1 MTSYLGVEPD
11 HKKFALWAKKRDIF
25 LNPDVAFLVPTKR
38 MGLGVYALKPLK
50 KGSTIISCPLA
61 SAISPYE
68 KNVETST
75 SPSASAIAAAIPQSK
90 SSSGGGSSG
99 TLHNSVLVDNTLRV
113 CLRLMSE
120 LSRPK
125 STMRPWLECCPR
137 MPTHLFGLS
146 QEVLERIDLHSA
158 AQCTQWSNVGQ
169 QFTEINADALWERAQ
184 RIIAEYPDI
193 WPADICTAEL
203 FAECLT
209 QILSRNFH
217 REEVP
222 GQEGPYLLP
231 GVDFVNHS
239 FTQTNAEFTMHG
251 GGRAHNLSFD
261 VMALRDIAKGE
272 QVYYNYGPISE
283 ARFFLEFQFLNE
295 IGGNPHDALR
305 FSWNALES
313 LARATLDSN
322 LDVLA
327 PAPSAA
333 AKAVTISSSSLASRI
348 KKLQRLSLWNDEG
361 LFVTAAAPV
370 NPDDEA
376 ATAASS
382 NETDPS
388 EGTTSASVRTYKG
401 FSSDLWNAVYL
412 LTSIDDRAFEDIEN
426 TLSRHWECSKS
437 VVKSPV
443 VRNMK
448 VLIGLRAGALSAALQ
463 KIEQALGDA
472 TFMATL
478 AQPRHDAIRMLAQ
491 AHKREE
497 RILQTIVAALA

>member
-11 HKKFALWAKKRDIF
+11 HKKFATWAKKREIF

-38 MGLGVYALKPLK
+38 MGLGVYAIKPLK

-75 SPSASAIAAAIPQSK
+75 SPSAGAIAAAIPQQK
-90 SSSGGGSSG
+90 SASGSSG
-99 TLHNSVLVDNTLRV
+99 TLHSSVLVDNTLRV

-137 MPTHLFGLS
+137 MSTHLFGLS
-146 QEVLERIDLHSA
+146 QEVLARIDLDKSS
-158 AQCTQWSNVGQ
+158 QCTQWSNVGQ
-169 QFTEINADALWERAQ
+169 QYTEIGADALWERAQ
-184 RIIAEYPDI
+184 NIIAEYPDI
-193 WPADICTAEL
+193 WPADICTGEL
-203 FAECLT
+203 FVECLT

-239 FTQTNAEFTMHG
+239 FAQTNAEFTMHG
-251 GGRAHNLSFD
+251 GGRARGLSFD
-261 VMALRDIAKGE
+261 VMALRDIVKGE

-283 ARFFLEFQFLNE
+283 ARFFLEFQFLNDA
-295 IGGNPHDALR
+295 GGNPHDSLR
-305 FSWNALES
+305 FSWSAMET
-313 LARATLDSN
+313 LARATLDSD
-322 LDVLA
+322 LEVLA

-333 AKAVTISSSSLASRI
+333 AKAVSISSSSLASRV

-361 LFVTAAAPV
+361 LFVMAAAPV
-370 NPDDEA
+370 NSDEA
-376 ATAASS
+376 ASSNS

-388 EGTTSASVRTYKG
+388 EGTTSASARTYKG
-401 FSSDLWNAVYL
+401 FSSELWNAVYL
-412 LTSIDDRAFEDIEN
+412 LTSIDDQAFESLEN
-426 TLSRHWECSKS
+426 SLSRHWECPKS
-437 VVKSPV
+437 IVKSPV

-448 VLIGLRAGALSAALQ
+448 VFIGLRAAAVSNGIK
-463 KIEQALGDA
+463 KIEAALGDA
-472 TFMATL
+472 TYTAPLT
-478 AQPRHDAIRMLAQ
+478 QPKQDAMRMLAQ

-497 RILQTIVAALA
+497 RILQTIVAALS